1 MNLSWYNN
9 LIQIVKRKDWIQ
21 LDEFLDKSTGQRERF
36 DSKSDFALRHA
47 CLHNQIDIVRKLILK
62 PYVNPESKNNG
73 ALFNATRAGNV
84 EIVYLLLRT
93 GRVNVTAR
101 NHLALRLALTHRHFE
116 IFDMLLTH
124 SAYAG
129 KPEQYIFQCIS
140 LKDNHLT
147 CTLRD
152 SITRQYFDSKGFLK
166 AFFDTESKHVD
177 QLMSVSFDR
186 NGQFIRSEQTL
197 WQSRGSFLFKKYCAE
212 HDSFHQY
219 SLETMQSFRRLQCK
233 VTHYYALETAHQVR
247 PNDWYYSYH
256 NYFRRFSSIRNFYMT
271 PIRQHFDIC
280 WKKNTHIAAWLNPM
294 FLRACGY
301 IDKPVLAKKM
311 MRYRKE
317 RLGKEI
323 GQAIQLTIGLA
334 QLNLPVLLLQQLF
347 EICDAMNRCL
357 GEYLTWKIIQTV
369 KL

>member
-1 MNLSWYNN
+1 MKKMNLSWYKN

-21 LDEFLDKSTGQRERF
+21 LGALLDKSTGQQYERF

-84 EIVYLLLRT
+84 EIVYLLLKT

-116 IFDMLLTH
+116 IADMLLTQ
-124 SAYAG
+124 SAYLE
-129 KPEQYIFQCIS
+129 KTKQYIVQCIL
-140 LKDNHLT
+140 LKDNHLVW
-147 CTLRD
+147 TLRD
-152 SITRQYFDSKGFLK
+152 SSVSQYFDSKGFLK
-166 AFFDTESKHVD
+166 AFFEMESKHVD
-177 QLMSVSFDR
+177 
-186 NGQFIRSEQTL
+186 EQIIGSTKTL
-197 WQSRGSFLFKKYCAE
+197 WHAMGSFLFKKYCAE

-280 WKKNTHIAAWLNPM
+280 WKKNTGIAAFLNPM

-334 QLNLPVLLLQQLF
+334 HLNLPVLLLQQLF